1 MSHAAAPRLM
11 VRMFLAFAFAY
22 FFSALLRAVTATLAP
37 TFSAELGLGAAQ
49 LGLLAGAYFLGFS
62 VTQLPLGS
70 ALDRF
75 GPKRVL
81 LVLLGVAVG
90 GCVAFALARDLPQL
104 LLARFLIGLGV
115 SACLMA
121 PLTSYRHHFPP
132 SLQMRTN
139 SWMLM
144 TGSLGMLAS
153 TLPVQWLLPA
163 LGWRGLFIAVAALLL
178 AAALLIALVIP
189 HDHAAKADAPP
200 AEAVAAA
207 PGYGVVFSHPAFI
220 RMAPMGFFAYGGMVA
235 MQSLWIG
242 PWLTQVGG
250 EAAGQAARG
259 LFLVNFCMLLAF
271 LSWGLVLPRLLRN
284 GLTAE
289 DVIARG
295 WPAGVAMLAVI
306 LWAGPAAG
314 AASWAV
320 WCVFTSVV
328 SLSQPAVAQAFPAAL
343 AGRALSAFN
352 LVIFAGV
359 FALQWGIG
367 LLLDALRGLGFTTLG
382 AFRASFGLFLAACLA
397 AFLWAQWHG
406 RRSTDTAGQV
416 APGR

>member
-1 MSHAAAPRLM
+1 MSNAAGLGLM
-11 VRMFLAFAFAY
+11 VRMFMAFAFAY

-37 TFSAELGLGAAQ
+37 TFSAELGLGSAQ

-62 VTQLPLGS
+62 AMQLPLGS

-81 LVLLGVAVG
+81 AVLLAVAIA
-90 GCVAFALARDLPQL
+90 GCISFGLARDLPQL
-104 LLARFLIGLGV
+104 LLARFLIGVGV

-132 SLQMRTN
+132 SVQMRTN

-144 TGSLGMLAS
+144 TGSIGMLAS

-163 LGWRGLFIAVAALLL
+163 LGWRGLFIAIAVLLL
-178 AAALLIALVIP
+178 AAVALIAVVIP
-189 HDHAAKADAPP
+189 RDQPVQAAPTLASS
-200 AEAVAAA
+200 AA
-207 PGYGVVFSHPAFI
+207 PGYAIVFSHPAFV
-220 RMAPMGFFAYGGMVA
+220 RMAPLGFFAYGGMVA

-250 EAAGQAARG
+250 QGADQAAKG
-259 LFLVNFCMLLAF
+259 LFLVNFCMLLVF
-271 LSWGLVLPRLLRN
+271 LCWGLVLPRLLRN
-284 GLTAE
+284 GRTAE
-289 DVIARG
+289 GVIALA
-295 WPAGVAMLAVI
+295 WPAGIITLALI

-314 AASWAV
+314 AGSWAA
-320 WCVFTSVV
+320 WCVLTSVV
-328 SLSQPAVAQAFPAAL
+328 SLSQPAVAQAFPADL

-367 LLLDALRGLGFTTLG
+367 LLLDVLRGAGFTVLG
-382 AFRASFGLFLAACLA
+382 AFRVSVGLFLVACLA
-397 AFLWAQWHG
+397 SFLWAHWHG
-406 RRSTDTAGQV
+406 RRSMSLQAG
-416 APGR
+416 

>member
-1 MSHAAAPRLM
+1 MSDVVGRGLM
-11 VRMFLAFAFAY
+11 VRMFVAFAFAY

-37 TFSAELGLGAAQ
+37 TFSAELGLGSAQ

-62 VTQLPLGS
+62 AMQLPLGS

-81 LVLLGVAVG
+81 AALLAMAIA
-90 GCVAFALARDLPQL
+90 GCVSFGLARDLPQL
-104 LLARFLIGLGV
+104 LLSRVMIGVGV

-121 PLTSYRHHFPP
+121 PLTSYRHRFPP

-153 TLPVQWLLPA
+153 TLPVQWLLPVI
-163 LGWRGLFIAVAALLL
+163 GWRGLFIAVAVLLL
-178 AAALLIALVIP
+178 VALAVIAVVIP
-189 HDHAAKADAPP
+189 RDKP
-200 AEAVAAA
+200 ATVAETTASSAAA
-207 PGYGVVFSHPAFI
+207 PGYAVVFRHPAFV

-250 EAAGQAARG
+250 LGADRAASG
-259 LFLVNFCMLLAF
+259 LFLVNLCMLLVF
-271 LSWGLVLPRLLRN
+271 LCWGLVLPRLLRN
-284 GLTAE
+284 GRTAE
-289 DVIARG
+289 DVIARA
-295 WPAGVAMLAVI
+295 WPAGIVMMALI
-306 LWAGPAAG
+306 LWAGPSAG
-314 AASWAV
+314 AASWAA
-320 WCVFTSVV
+320 WCVLTSVV

-367 LLLDALRGLGFTTLG
+367 LLLDALRGAGFTTLG
-382 AFRASFGLFLAACLA
+382 AFRASFGLFLVACLA
-397 AFLWAQWHG
+397 SFLWAQWHA
-406 RRSTDTAGQV
+406 RRATTASGQV
-416 APGR
+416 AAGR